1 MTLENKPA
9 IITILTNHNNGD
21 NMDLHEKS
29 IALLEQEI
37 ANYEN
42 LYREYLNLLRGAFP
56 ELTELQYYET
66 SVTLRNLKSC
76 ENRSFKNLKY
86 IKEQKSSMYYF
97 GLTDD
102 TLEAV
107 RKRSQKHDH
116 DTYLTAFNKMQNM
129 YQRQRWGLPEGIDI
143 KYIEKV
149 NAIPLALWWRYFDKS
164 TGQIYRS
171 KERGYWLDSFLLKPK
186 FKAGDIVSI
195 RSNIPD
201 NAIKYEYDWGNGRS
215 DLRTIHV
222 DSTFKAKTFM
232 VIEEDN
238 KRSNYYEKAY
248 KPNTQGGMR
257 RYKLLP
263 VGETRLFWGIERALK
278 INRTKAVK
286 DAKAKAKKNKKA

>member
-1 MTLENKPA
+1 
-9 IITILTNHNNGD
+9 
-21 NMDLHEKS
+21 MDLHEKS

-37 ANYEN
+37 ANYQN
-42 LYREYLNLLRGAFP
+42 LYTEYLNLLRGAFP
-56 ELTELQYYET
+56 EITELQYYET
-66 SVTLRNLKSC
+66 SVTLRHLKNYQ
-76 ENRSFKNLKY
+76 NRCFKNLKY
-86 IKEQKSSMYYF
+86 VKENKCILCYF
-97 GLTDD
+97 GLTDS

-107 RKRSQKHDH
+107 RQRSQKHDP
-116 DTYLTAFNKMQNM
+116 DTFLKAFNKMQNM

-143 KYIEKV
+143 KYIEKA
-149 NAIPLALWWRYFDKS
+149 NTIPLALWWRYFDKS

-201 NAIKYEYDWGNGRS
+201 GAIKYEYDWGNGRS
-215 DLRTIHV
+215 DLRVMRI

-232 VIEEDN
+232 VIGEDN

-248 KPNTQGGMR
+248 KPNGQGGMR

-263 VGETRLFWGIERALK
+263 VGDTRVYWGIERALK

-286 DAKAKAKKNKKA
+286 DAKTKAKKK